1 MARHLHVTGISG
13 MLGHDL
19 AAAAVA
25 SGWTVSGVG
34 THDRSALALPPEV
47 RYTRWTWDGT
57 ATAADLVEL
66 GVGEADVVLHA
77 AAYTQVDKAEED
89 EALALSINAHWTE
102 RLAEAC
108 RATGK
113 RLVYISTDYVFDG
126 SRTTPWETGDPIAP
140 LGAYGRTKAAGE
152 AAAATAPD
160 HQIVRTSWLFGHHGP
175 NFVETILKAAAARPE
190 LWVVDDQHG
199 CPTATTDL
207 ADALLRLQDH
217 RATGIFHLTNQG
229 PTTWWGF
236 AREIVRLGGLSTPV
250 LTQSTAEAG
259 RPAPR
264 PARSV
269 LSDAAWRALGEAPLA
284 HWQDA
289 LARYMAHRPVSTA
302 S

>member
-1 MARHLHVTGISG
+1 MPRHLHVTGISG

-25 SGWTVSGVG
+25 RGWAVSGIG
-34 THDRSALALPPEV
+34 THDVEALSLPDGV
-47 RYTRWTWDGT
+47 RYTRWSWDGS
-57 ATAADLVEL
+57 ASAEDLLEL
-66 GVGEADVVLHA
+66 GVGEADVVIHA
-77 AAYTQVDKAEED
+77 AAYTQVDKAEEE
-89 EALALSINAHWTE
+89 EALARLVNATWTE
-102 RLAEAC
+102 RLADAC
-108 RATGK
+108 RIAGK

-126 SRTTPWETGDPIAP
+126 SRQTPWETSDPVAP

-175 NFVETILKAAAARPE
+175 NFVETILKAAASRPE
-190 LWVVDDQHG
+190 LRVVDDQHG
-199 CPTATTDL
+199 CPTATADL

-217 RATGIFHLTNQG
+217 AATGIFHLTNQG

-236 AREIVRLGGLSTPV
+236 AREIVRLGGLATPV

-264 PARSV
+264 PAHSV
-269 LSDAAWRALGEAPLA
+269 LSDRAWRALGEAPLP

-289 LARYMAHRPVSTA
+289 LARYMASRPIA
-302 S
+302 AGA